1 MGEQRLKITGI
12 SIKKRLG
19 LACFLVLTAGLLL
32 LSNRLFKTVA
42 VAHPAPQTASMHGGK
57 GQMVS
62 SNFTFPTIIPDENP
76 LKILGP
82 AGELF
87 TFVKTGATTCGSYVM
102 AEAVIPPGAGPLP
115 HIHHYTNEWFY
126 FPDGGIVMEHGSH
139 QFPDIKV
146 VPGEQA
152 PKETLHLVKTKPGDL
167 YYGARYYV
175 HGFFNESDK
184 PKRLI
189 FIWTP
194 DDDKVGIT
202 AYFKA
207 VGQHFTDP
215 KQLPLSSP
223 LSKLLFVSEAPKYGI
238 NQSSDF
244 WQYVGGLDFD
254 FPKMDSHTEELKKLL
269 APDVRGG
276 AGRQCRVSR

>member
-1 MGEQRLKITGI
+1 MKITGI
-12 SIKKRLG
+12 AIKHLLRWVCVLT
-19 LACFLVLTAGLLL
+19 LTAGLLL
-32 LSNRLFKTVA
+32 LSNRFSKIVSVA
-42 VAHPAPQTASMHGGK
+42 QPPPEAVHMHDGTGQATASGF
-57 GQMVS
+57 V
-62 SNFTFPTIIPDENP
+62 FPKVIPDANP

-126 FPDGGIVMEHGSH
+126 FPDGGIVMEHGSN
-139 QFPDIKV
+139 QFPDINV
-146 VPGEQA
+146 VPGEKA

-175 HGFFNESDK
+175 HGFFNESDT
-184 PKRLI
+184 PKRLT

-194 DDDKVGIT
+194 DDEKVGIT

-207 VGQHFTDP
+207 VGQRFTDP
-215 KQLPLSSP
+215 EHLPMSSP
-223 LSKLLFVSEAPKYGI
+223 LSKLLFVSAAPQYGI
-238 NQSSDF
+238 NQSHDF
-244 WQYVGGLDFD
+244 WQYVGGLDFN
-254 FPKMDSHTEELKKLL
+254 FPKMDPRIEELKMLL
-269 APDVRGG
+269 APDVQGG
-276 AGRQCRVSR
+276 PGRQCRVSR